1 MKNCEKQNLTII
13 FVILT
18 PFINLTI
25 SSTEILFIV
34 NNLVI
39 MANFDANRKLLE
51 KILSSQE
58 FSSSKIYQSYL
69 TYLVE
74 ALENEKSLKEATI
87 AIDVFGRD
95 SDFNP
100 AEDTIVRSHTY
111 TLRKKLDNYYL
122 SEGKEDRTRL
132 EIPKGHYDVQFVPV
146 EKKYNNY
153 TLSRKNI
160 RILVPW
166 LISLVLIIFLV
177 YMFTEANTLKQELSH
192 YKSLSYDDPIWKD
205 FIQSDLPVMIV
216 PGDHIFYTDY
226 FERFGRELTVRDYII
241 NSEEELD
248 SLSKSHPQFNI
259 RRSIEPYF
267 PYHSLWSLPPVLFT
281 LFSGKKQ
288 PILRK
293 SSDISPQILDEY
305 NFIFIGSIKTLYIF
319 KHTLSKSNF
328 SYQIAPHKINYQH
341 PDSNYVKS
349 YKTNLHSEGLNEDL
363 VLALKLPGPA
373 NNSILIIAS
382 YHSLGAPEI
391 ANILTDY
398 EKRQELERIF
408 QEKFGK
414 VPQYF
419 EILFRVTGI
428 DKTAYS
434 NQILICNEIHSDR
447 LDQ

>member
-1 MKNCEKQNLTII
+1 
-13 FVILT
+13 
-18 PFINLTI
+18 
-25 SSTEILFIV
+25 
-34 NNLVI
+34 
-39 MANFDANRKLLE
+39 MANSSANRKLLE

-58 FSSSKIYQSYL
+58 FAGSKIYESYL

-74 ALENEKSLKEATI
+74 ALENEKSLKEITI

-111 TLRKKLDNYYL
+111 TLRKKLDNYYHN
-122 SEGKEDRTRL
+122 EGKDDRTRL
-132 EIPKGHYDVQFVPV
+132 EIPKGHYDVQIVPV
-146 EKKYNNY
+146 EKKYANISI
-153 TLSRKNI
+153 SRKNI
-160 RILVPW
+160 GTIIPW
-166 LISLVLIIFLV
+166 LTILILIVVLVFLIKKTNSLQ
-177 YMFTEANTLKQELSH
+177 QELTH
-192 YKSLSYDDPIWKD
+192 YQSLPYDDPIWKD

-241 NSEEELD
+241 NSDEELD
-248 SLSKSHPQFNI
+248 SLIKSHPQFNI

-267 PYHSLWSLPPVLFT
+267 PYHSLWSLQPVLFT

-328 SYQIAPHKINYQH
+328 SYQIAPHKINYH
-341 PDSNYVKS
+341 DPDSNYVKS
-349 YKTNLHSEGLNEDL
+349 YQTNLHSEGPNEDL

-391 ANILTDY
+391 ANILTDSA
-398 EKRQELERIF
+398 KRQELEQIF
-408 QEKFGK
+408 REKFGK

-434 NQILICNEIHSDR
+434 SQILICNEIHSDR
-447 LDQ
+447 LDL